1 LETSAVKTT
10 CLVLFFSLSCMF
22 GASAAPPAGP
32 PAGFAIETDYT
43 VKSPDGAAAVEQ
55 YKKAAPDE
63 SYNWQFW
70 VRRTDSF
77 SFLAPEQE
85 NYPADFRFTN
95 DGRWLVRMQKTG
107 SGELTSY
114 LYRLG
119 PNGFVSAT
127 RKPIG
132 DLAWAFFYS
141 RPESR
146 KVMKPDFHMGAG
158 LLKGLPENY
167 RNLEV
172 DWPENR
178 YIVISLWGEVEP
190 TKKHHQLSTVR
201 GWRMRYDLQE
211 GKFDVPQ
218 EFLKNNIDALKAPG
232 TP

>member
-1 LETSAVKTT
+1 VKTT
-10 CLVLFFSLSCMF
+10 CLVLFVLFAVAS
-22 GASAAPPAGP
+22 GAAAAPPDGP

-43 VKSPDGAAAVEQ
+43 VKSPDGVAAVEQ
-55 YKKAAPDE
+55 YKKPAPDE
-63 SYNWQFW
+63 SYHWQFW
-70 VRRTDSF
+70 VRRVDSF

-127 RKPIG
+127 KKPIG

-146 KVMKPDFHMGAG
+146 KIMKPDFHMGAG

-201 GWRMRYDLQE
+201 GWRMRYDLEQ
-211 GKFDVPQ
+211 GKFDVP
-218 EFLKNNIDALKAPG
+218 EAFLKNNADALKKPE

>member
-1 LETSAVKTT
+1 MKTT
-10 CLVLFFSLSCMF
+10 CLALFWLFATAA
-22 GASAAPPAGP
+22 GAAAAPPAGP
-32 PAGFAIETDYT
+32 PAGFTIEAEYNE
-43 VKSPDGAAAVEQ
+43 KSPDGTTTVEQ

-70 VRRTDSF
+70 ARRAETF
-77 SFLAPEQE
+77 SFLEPEQE
-85 NYPADFRFTN
+85 SYPADFRFTN

-114 LYRLG
+114 LYKLG

-127 RKPIG
+127 EKPIG
-132 DLAWAFFYS
+132 DLTWDFFYS

-158 LLKGLPENY
+158 LLKGTPENY
-167 RNLEV
+167 RWLGV
-172 DWPENR
+172 KWPENR

-190 TKKHHQLSTVR
+190 TEKHHQLVTVH

-218 EFLKNNIDALKAPG
+218 TFLKNNLDALKSRSPG
-232 TP
+232 SP